1 MMRFLVQSRNIFVKG
16 YGFLSFAKNMSKNT
30 DKSQALNLVKKFLII
45 LNKLQ
50 QMLLKLLQKEQF
62 KKSKAIGDLI
72 GN

>member
-16 YGFLSFAKNMSKNT
+16 YGFLSFAKNMSKNI

-62 KKSKAIGDLI
+62 KKSKAIGDLT

>member
-1 MMRFLVQSRNIFVKG
+1 MRFLVQSRNIFVKG